1 MWVATDE
8 VEEEAAMSESVVY
21 AEKISSASEKML
33 CEVGEQRPLIM

>member
-8 VEEEAAMSESVVY
+8 VEEAAAKSESVVY
-21 AEKISSASEKML
+21 AEKISSVPEKML